1 MVRKLDYQSRPDKW
15 SLRHGSASA
24 NGDSV
29 ATVGRS
35 LPAGPQLIRAL
46 NEQLVLEHIRQAGEL
61 SRAEVARRTKLSK
74 PTVSLTL
81 SNLEAAGLVRPS
93 GLRTGV
99 PGPAAV
105 LYEVRP
111 EAGYVLALD
120 VGSQFLRGAICDL
133 SGTVRA
139 RGTTAARAATGR
151 GRVGELVRLADRL
164 CTDAGIDRDAVTQ
177 AVLGTPGVHNRATDV
192 LTLTGALPGWED
204 PQVLAGLRS
213 AFGAALMI
221 ENDIDAAALAEQEHG
236 AGKGVDS
243 FAFLSIGTGIGMG
256 LVLDGRLHRGAH
268 GAAGEVGYLP
278 IEAEESSDP
287 RDARKRGRLEA
298 AASAAGIVRAAR
310 RLGLRRPSSA
320 REVFAAAADGDARA
334 RAVVIA
340 EATLVAKAIA
350 SVVAVADPELVVLGG
365 GIGQAAGFLEE
376 VAACLPQFAPVLPVL
391 RVSALGADAVVDGCL
406 AAGLEEAWALT
417 TAAASSAD
425 SGVL

>member
-1 MVRKLDYQSRPDKW
+1 M
-15 SLRHGSASA
+15 A
-24 NGDSV
+24 
-29 ATVGRS
+29 
-35 LPAGPQLIRAL
+35 
-46 NEQLVLEHIRQAGEL
+46 
-61 SRAEVARRTKLSK
+61 
-74 PTVSLTL
+74 
-81 SNLEAAGLVRPS
+81 NLEAAGLVRQS

-139 RGTTAARAATGR
+139 RGTAAARAATGR

-164 CTDAGIDRDAVTQ
+164 CSEAGIERDGVTQ
-177 AVLGTPGVHNRATDV
+177 AVLGTPGVHNRATDL

-204 PQVLAGLRS
+204 PQVLAALRS
-213 AFGAALMI
+213 AFGSALMI

-236 AGKGVDS
+236 HGKGVDS

-278 IEAEESSDP
+278 IEADESSDA

-320 REVFAAAADGDARA
+320 REVFAAAADGDVRA
-334 RAVVIA
+334 RAVVTT

-376 VAACLPQFAPVLPVL
+376 VAACLPQFAPVLPTL
-391 RVSALGADAVVDGCL
+391 RVSALGGDAVVDGCL
-406 AAGLEEAWALT
+406 AAGLEQAWALT

-425 SGVL
+425 SGAS